1 MNNIYISGHLY
12 NRPGADARTVNLEL
26 KCQDDLLKLA
36 NPSSYSQLYPQNG
49 WRKSNEPEGHLD
61 AIAIRIAQNR
71 PRTILCTSYKD
82 VSLAERVR
90 SLLDDSVKISV
101 LFDER
106 AGLVR
111 KPAEECVTQP
121 SKLSLD
127 DIKNCFDLI
136 LCRHFLEHSQDPTSL
151 LKYLSNWLA
160 SKGSIYIEVPTIDQ
174 FLKRR
179 VPLFVWEQHTYYF
192 SPKSLIRLATSCF
205 TRISILRVEGT
216 DIEPSLCT
224 LLTNNDKEG
233 VDANCLDLPGFS
245 RAMNSLPSIVQDYKY
260 KWMEAAAA
268 WEGPSALLGIGHAA
282 DRFRQW
288 TGLESKLGYLV
299 DSDASKAGLYLA
311 KSVHPILGPD
321 IIRNVQTVILGVHDR
336 DTRRMKANLRSNGF
350 KGKVLSIYDY
360 PKV

>member
-12 NRPGADARTVNLEL
+12 NKPGIDARTVNLEL
-26 KCQDDLLKLA
+26 ECQDDFLRLA
-36 NPSSYSQLYPQNG
+36 NPPSYNQLYPQNG
-49 WRKSNEPEGHLD
+49 WRKSNEPEAHLD
-61 AIAIRIAQNR
+61 TIAIRIAKNK

-82 VSLAERVR
+82 VSLAERVQ
-90 SLLDDSVKISV
+90 SLLDDSVNISV
-101 LFDER
+101 LFDDQT
-106 AGLVR
+106 GLVL

-121 SKLSLD
+121 SKLTLD
-127 DIKNCFDLI
+127 DIKDCFDLI
-136 LCRHFLEHSQDPTSL
+136 LCRHFLEHSPDPTSL

-160 SKGSIYIEVPTIDQ
+160 TKGSIYIEVPTIDQ
-174 FLKRR
+174 FLKRK
-179 VPLFVWEQHTYYF
+179 VPLFAWEQHAYYF
-192 SPKSLIRLATSCF
+192 SPKSLIRLATICF

-233 VDANCLDLPGFS
+233 LDQNSLDLPGFS
-245 RAMNSLPSIVQDYKY
+245 HAMNSLTSIVQDYKY

-268 WEGPSALLGIGHAA
+268 WEGPTALLGIGHAA

-288 TGLESKLGYLV
+288 TGLESKIGYLV

-311 KSVHPILGPD
+311 NSVHPIMGLN
-321 IIRNVQTVILGVHDR
+321 IIRKVQTVILGVHDR
-336 DTRRMKANLRSNGF
+336 DIKWMQANLRSNGF
-350 KGKVLSIYDY
+350 KGEILSIYDC